1 MADIPKDNPYS
12 FLSFKTWASMSEETV
27 AFTAILCRDGKKLAQ
42 AKNAGHGGSNDL
54 FWLDREAQAAFL
66 AYVKT
71 VPPVPYEVD
80 GKTELLDMDP
90 DFFISCMVQVEQE
103 RAHRERQRKRY
114 ARLCATQVLF
124 RKKGEK
130 PGVWSILKSTDMAA
144 AKAWLAKNVGM
155 DEVEAILNELL
166 PSDPDAWERF

>member
-1 MADIPKDNPYS
+1 MADIPTDNPYS
-12 FLSFKTWASMSEETV
+12 FRSFKTCASLSEETV
-27 AFTAILCRDGKKLAQ
+27 AFSAILCRDGKKLAQ

-71 VPPVPYEVD
+71 VPPVPFEVD
-80 GKTELLDMDP
+80 GKTEMLDMDP
-90 DFFISCMVQVEQE
+90 DFFISCMVQVEE
-103 RAHRERQRKRY
+103 EKAVREKNRKRF
-114 ARLCATQVLF
+114 AKLCSTQVLF
-124 RKKGEK
+124 RKRGDKSGTW
-130 PGVWSILKSTDMAA
+130 GILKTTDMAA

-155 DEVEAILNELL
+155 DKLEAILNELL